1 MAKVANPL
9 LFLAALLVVSISA
22 VQASTLVVLNK
33 AEATAS
39 LIDLESGEIAATVA
53 TGDGPHEAATSP
65 DGRLVL
71 GCNYGTRDEP
81 GSSLTLIDVAAARVV
96 KTIDLGS
103 YRRPHGVLWMA
114 DGRRALVT
122 AEDNQALL
130 IVDVVEGAVEAA
142 IDTGQEVSHMV
153 ASTPD
158 GSRAFV
164 ANIGSGTVTVID
176 LNKEERIANL
186 ETGEGA
192 EGIDITPDG
201 SEVWVTNRA
210 VDTIS
215 VIDAKTLAI
224 KHSLVSESFP
234 IRARVTPDGRYVLIS
249 NARSAELAI
258 FDANSKQEIHRLSM
272 QKGSVDREG
281 KLFGDQF
288 GDSSIPIGT
297 LMDPSGERAWVA
309 LAGSDL
315 IAEIDI
321 ENWEIVRALEAGR
334 EPDGMTFSPVAV
346 ERRK

>member
-1 MAKVANPL
+1 MAKVSKTL
-9 LFLAALLVVSISA
+9 LFLVALVVVSVA
-22 VQASTLVVLNK
+22 GGQASTLVVLNK

-39 LIDLESGEIAATVA
+39 LIDLDTGEIAATVA
-53 TGDGPHEAATSP
+53 TGNGPHEAATSP

-81 GSSLTLIDVAAARVV
+81 GSSLTLIDVAGARVV
-96 KTIDLGS
+96 KTIDLGE
-103 YRRPHGVLWMA
+103 YRRPHGVLWLA

-130 IVDVVEGAVEAA
+130 IVDVDSGTVERA

-164 ANIGSGTVTVID
+164 ANIGSGSVTVID
-176 LNKEERIANL
+176 LDKGQRIANL

-192 EGIDITPDG
+192 EGIDVTPDG
-201 SEVWVTNRA
+201 SEVWITNRA
-210 VDTIS
+210 ADTIS
-215 VIDAKTLAI
+215 VVDAKTLAI

-234 IRARVTPDGRYVLIS
+234 IRAKVTPDGRHVLIS

-258 FDANSKQEIHRLSM
+258 FDARSKQEIHRISM

-315 IAEIDI
+315 IAEIDL
-321 ENWEIVRALEAGR
+321 ETWEIVRALEAGR

-346 ERRK
+346 ERHR